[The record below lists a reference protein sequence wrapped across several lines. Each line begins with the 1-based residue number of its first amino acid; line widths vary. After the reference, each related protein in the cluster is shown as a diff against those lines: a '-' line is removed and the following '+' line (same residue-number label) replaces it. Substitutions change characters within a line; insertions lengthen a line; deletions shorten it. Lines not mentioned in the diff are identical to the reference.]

1 MRNPLYYRLNNYCG
15 YFFHSCVLPKIFS
28 LFFTKF
34 FVEQHMSLWHNTT
47 YWWNMLIREH
57 TAKFFLVVISWNVK
71 KGDWFFPPWKS
82 ISLLGKHN
90 RLFHSCPI
98 TILSFKLDICDRWWW
113 ELAVL
118 VHIIY
123 HERKPTNICIH
134 LSKYKRKYTV
144 FQKQIYSYRK
154 SKYYLTQEWMT
165 SLLR

>member
-1 MRNPLYYRLNNYCG
+1 MLWELLKFFNYVVFAK
-15 YFFHSCVLPKIFS
+15 YFF
-28 LFFTKF
+28 FFTKF
-34 FVEQHMSLWHNTT
+34 FVRQHMNSWHNTT
-47 YWWNMLIREH
+47 YWWYMLSSTH
-57 TAKFFLVVISWNVK
+57 SAKIFWVVISWNVK

-82 ISLLGKHN
+82 ISLFGKHN

-134 LSKYKRKYTV
+134 ISGYKRKYTV
-144 FQKQIYSYRK
+144 FQKQVYSILLQSMMLPQSWMWY
-154 SKYYLTQEWMT
+154 EWHHT
-165 SLLR
+165 L

>member
-1 MRNPLYYRLNNYCG
+1 MS
-15 YFFHSCVLPKIFS
+15 SC
-28 LFFTKF
+28 
-34 FVEQHMSLWHNTT
+34 HNTT
-47 YWWNMLIREH
+47 YRWYMLRKAHRHALPI
-57 TAKFFLVVISWNVK
+57 FWVVISRNVK
-71 KGDWFFPPWKS
+71 KRDWFFPPWKS
-82 ISLLGKHN
+82 ISLVGKHF
-90 RLFHSCPI
+90 RRFRSCPI

-165 SLLR
+165 SLLVTIY